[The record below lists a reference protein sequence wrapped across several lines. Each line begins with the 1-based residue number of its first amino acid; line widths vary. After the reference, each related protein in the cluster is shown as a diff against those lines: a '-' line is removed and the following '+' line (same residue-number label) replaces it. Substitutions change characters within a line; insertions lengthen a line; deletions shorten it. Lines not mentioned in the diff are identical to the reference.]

1 VRMMQQSLRSAP
13 SMKKRVKSVYMHR
26 NLGTIKERKKE
37 KAQESEP
44 TSELVIM
51 RILRMRFD
59 FFFAKSF
66 ASFLHPLR
74 PGTSEFIS
82 QQLQIRAAMQAEK
95 DQQAKAAEERRGKR
109 QQQQQLPPVPPLPK

>member
-1 VRMMQQSLRSAP
+1 MMQQSLRSAP

-59 FFFAKSF
+59 FARPIYRPCSRT
-66 ASFLHPLR
+66 LR

-109 QQQQQLPPVPPLPK
+109 QQQQQQLPPVPPLPK

>member
-1 VRMMQQSLRSAP
+1 MMQQSLRSAP